1 MSLPKKVSG
10 ICSKCNKSNEFVVYD
25 TINTDLFPDVPRRII
40 SGELFKTEC
49 SHCGASLTFEY
60 PTLYHDMKHNAMI
73 KIISEEKPSQEEL
86 DLTHK
91 MMGMFGEYVSRL
103 VKNTRELGEK
113 VEIIEAGLDD
123 RTIEIQ
129 KLFTTVQ
136 IQKEKP
142 DFEFANAYFTM
153 EDGKQII
160 NVYNTNG
167 QYITTWFDED
177 GYLNMEECLHE
188 VYKKHPTPH
197 FAIIDRAWALEML
210 QPLLEAQ
217 EELSKKH
224 GMTSEEYFTM
234 RKTERKQENRK
245 NEKTEVLNKNSTKSN
260 NLWSRIK
267 EFFK

>member
-1 MSLPKKVSG
+1 M
-10 ICSKCNKSNEFVVYD
+10 
-25 TINTDLFPDVPRRII
+25 
-40 SGELFKTEC
+40 
-49 SHCGASLTFEY
+49 
-60 PTLYHDMKHNAMI
+60 
-73 KIISEEKPSQEEL
+73 

-167 QYITTWFDED
+167 QYLTTWFDED

-197 FAIIDRAWALEML
+197 FAIIDREWALGML

-224 GMTSEEYFTM
+224 GMSSEEYFTM
-234 RKTERKQENRK
+234 RKTERKQEDRK

-260 NLWSRIK
+260 SLWSRIK
-267 EFFK
+267 AFFQ